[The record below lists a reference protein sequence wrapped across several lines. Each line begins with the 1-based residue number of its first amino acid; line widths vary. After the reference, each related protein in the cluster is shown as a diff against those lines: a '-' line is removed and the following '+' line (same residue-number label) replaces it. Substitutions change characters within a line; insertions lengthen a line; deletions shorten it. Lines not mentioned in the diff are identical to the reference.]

1 MPGLKR
7 KRFGFPNKNERKK
20 KKREKKEKKAA
31 RPKDKIKS
39 VVFPS
44 P

>member
-1 MPGLKR
+1 MPGLKH
-7 KRFGFPNKNERKK
+7 KRFGFPNKNERK